1 MFNWMAVS
9 IYSAVWVKQET
20 FQYDVTL
27 LVILYL
33 VEYPSVIKI
42 KVHNVFY
49 THTFIYSELILMMMV
64 SNIFYNFLDF
74 LTQ

>member
-1 MFNWMAVS
+1 MFGRIPVG
-9 IYSAVWVKQET
+9 V
-20 FQYDVTL
+20 
-27 LVILYL
+27 
-33 VEYPSVIKI
+33 KI

-74 LTQ
+74 LTH